1 MPEPEVKTPETENQN
16 PNPEPENKTPETP
29 ETENKTYTAD
39 EVKKIASEKKAAVDM
54 AKTLQVELDKLK
66 AEKNKAAEDDA
77 KKKGDYQSII
87 DAKQSEIDE
96 LKTKAEKADL
106 LQQQIEEIET
116 ETRKELLSRLD
127 KDGKE
132 FAKDLSISK
141 LREYVK
147 IAGKTLAPPSDNG
160 KGATSGD
167 VKLTDAQKREAEI
180 MGLDDK
186 AYFEV
191 MEKRKQNLENKK

>member
-1 MPEPEVKTPETENQN
+1 MSQETETQTTETTTASTETTDQNQN
-16 PNPEPENKTPETP
+16 TETQQ
-29 ETENKTYTAD
+29 TEGKTYTEA
-39 EVKKIASEKKAAVDM
+39 EFKKLASEKKAY
-54 AKTLQVELDKLK
+54 EDKLRTLEANEK
-66 AEKNKAAEDDA
+66 KRTDAEALAKGETEKLYNQEKAAREAAEKERDEIKAA
-77 KKKGDYQSII
+77 K
-87 DAKQSEIDE
+87 
-96 LKTKAEKADL
+96 
-106 LQQQIEEIET
+106 EEIET
-116 ETRKELLSRLD
+116 ETRKELMSRLD

-147 IAGKTLAPPSDNG
+147 ISGKTSAPPSDNG
-160 KGATSGD
+160 KGATTGD

-186 AYFEV
+186 SYFEV